1 MARARTARQAQPVE
15 PEDESQEQ
23 PEEEAPERNEPKAAA
38 KAEIVSKA
46 DATRAALKE
55 GIEGPQEAVAFIRKR
70 FGIEMAPQHF
80 SAVKSQIKKREGSG
94 APKGKPGRKPKSA
107 AKQAAES
114 YLAPP
119 PKQRSSGEAD
129 LIESL
134 EPLKPLIT
142 QYGPDK
148 IKRLVDLLG

>member
-46 DATRAALKE
+46 DAARVALRE

-80 SAVKSQIKKREGSG
+80 SAVKSQIKSARAAARRRANRGGSRNRPRNRRPR
-94 APKGKPGRKPKSA
+94 ATWPRRRNNVPAVR
-107 AKQAAES
+107 
-114 YLAPP
+114 
-119 PKQRSSGEAD
+119 R
-129 LIESL
+129 
-134 EPLKPLIT
+134 T
-142 QYGPDK
+142 
-148 IKRLVDLLG
+148 